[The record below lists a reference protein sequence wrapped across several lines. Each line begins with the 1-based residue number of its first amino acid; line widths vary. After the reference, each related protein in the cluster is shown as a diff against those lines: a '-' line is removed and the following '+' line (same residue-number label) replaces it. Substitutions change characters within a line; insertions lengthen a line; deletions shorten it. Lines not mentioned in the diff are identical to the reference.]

1 MSAIAAPA
9 DATACP
15 SIAITL
21 DAIAAMPHHPHMGS
35 KRITVV
41 ETSIFTRRV
50 EKLLSAEEREALVD
64 YLAANPEAG
73 DVMEELGGIRKVRFA
88 AKGRGKSGGVRVI
101 YFFHTENT
109 PLYALT
115 VYAKN
120 EKADLSGEDRKAMR
134 AFVEAIKASWK
145 HRR

>member
-1 MSAIAAPA
+1 MANIVRPDDAAA
-9 DATACP
+9 SLA
-15 SIAITL
+15 L
-21 DAIAAMPHHPHMGS
+21 DAIAALPHHPHMRS

-109 PLYALT
+109 PLYALM

-120 EKADLSGEDRKAMR
+120 EKADLSGDDRKAMR
-134 AFVEAIKASWK
+134 AVVEAIKASWK